1 MSNDVYI
8 RRLGFED
15 LPRVLVIERQAF
27 TSPWS
32 LAMFVLEMSKPSS
45 VCLAAV
51 DSSDV
56 VWGYLICSRYDTA
69 WHLMNVSV
77 EHGLRRMGVAG
88 KLLNRMFELTRKEGQ
103 EQQYT
108 LEVRHSNTVAKQMYE
123 RYGFHS
129 AGVRRRYYQNDG
141 EDALIMWLTLRDG
154 ERVAVDAVPGL
165 GDH

>member
-1 MSNDVYI
+1 MM
-8 RRLGFED
+8 
-15 LPRVLVIERQAF
+15 VIERKAF

-51 DSSDV
+51 NKDDEV
-56 VWGYLICSRYDTA
+56 CGYLVCSRYDTV

-77 EHGLRRMGVAG
+77 ESSLRRQGVAG
-88 KLLNRMFELTRKEGQ
+88 TLLGRMFELTRRQSG

-108 LEVRHSNTVAKQMYE
+108 LEVRLSNTSAIQMYE

-129 AGVRRRYYQNDG
+129 AGVRHRYYQNDG
-141 EDALIMWLTLRDG
+141 EDALIMWLTLSEGDELSG
-154 ERVAVDAVPGL
+154 ELESDL
-165 GDH
+165 LSQL